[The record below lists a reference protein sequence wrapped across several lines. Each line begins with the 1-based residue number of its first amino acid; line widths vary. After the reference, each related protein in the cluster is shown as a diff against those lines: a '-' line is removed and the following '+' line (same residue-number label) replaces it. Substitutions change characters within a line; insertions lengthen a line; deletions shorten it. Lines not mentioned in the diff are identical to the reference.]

1 MKNQAYMTQAHSS
14 VGTLR
19 GGAAHLA
26 GELRPG
32 RVYRREDLAGL
43 STAVDRHL
51 RELVAS
57 GKLRK
62 LAQGLYHAPKQSSF
76 GSLPPADDQVVEG
89 FLRDKDFLV
98 FSPSAYNAVGLGTT
112 QLYNRTLVYNHK
124 RHGVFKLG
132 NRQFDFRVKP
142 RFPKKLTPESLY
154 VDLLN
159 NLDELAEDREQV
171 LSQARGKLSSFAPVR
186 LRNAADRFGS
196 VATCKRLRK
205 WMGG

>member
-1 MKNQAYMTQAHSS
+1 MSTAVQSS
-14 VGTLR
+14 AGSLR
-19 GGAAHLA
+19 GGASHLA
-26 GELRPG
+26 DELRPG
-32 RVYRREDLAGL
+32 AVYRREDLVRL
-43 STAVDRHL
+43 SKAVDRHL

-57 GKLRK
+57 GLLRK
-62 LAQGLYHAPKQSSF
+62 LAQGLYHAPKHSSF
-76 GSLPPADDQVVEG
+76 GPLPPADEQVVGG

-142 RFPKKLTPESLY
+142 RFPKKLTPEFLF

-159 NLDELAEDREQV
+159 NLDELAEDREAV
-171 LSQARGKLSSFAPVR
+171 LRQARSKRPSFDPTR
-186 LRNAADRFGS
+186 LQRAVDSFGN
-196 VATCKRLRK
+196 VATRKRLRE
-205 WMGG
+205 WMDG

>member
-1 MKNQAYMTQAHSS
+1 M
-14 VGTLR
+14 
-19 GGAAHLA
+19 
-26 GELRPG
+26 
-32 RVYRREDLAGL
+32 
-43 STAVDRHL
+43 
-51 RELVAS
+51 
-57 GKLRK
+57 
-62 LAQGLYHAPKQSSF
+62 
-76 GSLPPADDQVVEG
+76 PPADDQVVEG

-142 RFPKKLTPESLY
+142 RFPKKLTPEFLY

-171 LSQARGKLSSFAPVR
+171 LSQARGKLSSFDPVR

-196 VATCKRLRK
+196 VATCKRLRE
-205 WMGG
+205 WTGG

>member
-1 MKNQAYMTQAHSS
+1 MSNAVQSS
-14 VGTLR
+14 AGSLR
-19 GGAAHLA
+19 GGASHLA
-26 GELRPG
+26 DELRPG
-32 RVYRREDLAGL
+32 AVYRREDLVRL
-43 STAVDRHL
+43 SKAVDRHL

-57 GKLRK
+57 GLLRK
-62 LAQGLYHAPKQSSF
+62 LAQGLYHAPKHSSF
-76 GSLPPADDQVVEG
+76 GPLPPADEQVVGG

-142 RFPKKLTPESLY
+142 RFPKKLTPEFLF

-159 NLDELAEDREQV
+159 NLDELAEDREAV
-171 LSQARGKLSSFAPVR
+171 LRQARSKRPSFDPAR
-186 LRNAADRFGS
+186 LQRAVDSFGN
-196 VATCKRLRK
+196 VATRKRLRE
-205 WMGG
+205 WMDG